1 MTSILPRSSVVH
13 FVVLFI
19 IFCDAVVSDQAI
31 AECFCEW
38 GCYRPE
44 PFQVKCCLEIC
55 KDAEAR
61 ATGRDC
67 EEKCPSYKV
76 IAKLKKEI
84 KEQNTTIEY
93 WKLRYNETKKKLDT
107 MQENYDSSNLE
118 TRRLKVKLQNKE
130 NSRNTWH
137 GIATPLAL
145 FAALI
150 IILIVCACLFQNSEA
165 CKRNTGNRDGLD
177 SDSYGGYGGQKLD
190 GSHFDPATDSSFL
203 ALKTSALDSGYCPHR
218 GDQPPDYSSGGSDGR
233 VPSRHAQVDKVP
245 VSACRACSPP
255 TTTASLDQYTKAVH
269 GCHQDYAQSHQQQ
282 ITQRPPLQSL
292 QVQHLRQ
299 NVSDNRT
306 IPNNAKVVNQ
316 PMTQRLVL
324 RGNHDSGSL
333 SQVRSDAEDAKT
345 TNEVDPHAF
354 RLAHLDFTYEQQQ
367 SSRQKNRV
375 KNSNFSTANSLNQG
389 VSDPPNL
396 CT

>member
-1 MTSILPRSSVVH
+1 MTSMLPRSSVVH
-13 FVVLFI
+13 VFVLFI
-19 IFCDAVVSDQAI
+19 IFCDAVVSDQDI

-118 TRRLKVKLQNKE
+118 TRQLKAMLQAKE
-130 NSRNTWH
+130 SSRNMLH
-137 GIATPLAL
+137 GLATPLCL

-150 IILIVCACLFQNSEA
+150 IIVIVCACLYLRV
-165 CKRNTGNRDGLD
+165 CKRNTGDRDALD
-177 SDSYGGYGGQKLD
+177 SDSYGGYGGQKVD

-203 ALKTSALDSGYCPHR
+203 ALKTSAIDSGYCPHR
-218 GDQPPDYSSGGSDGR
+218 SDQPPDYSSGGSDGR
-233 VPSRHAQVDKVP
+233 VSSRHAHVDKVP
-245 VSACRACSPP
+245 VSACHVCSP
-255 TTTASLDQYTKAVH
+255 TTTASLDQYAKAVH
-269 GCHQDYAQSHQQQ
+269 GCHQDHAQSHQQQ

-306 IPNNAKVVNQ
+306 IPNNAKFVNQ
-316 PMTQRLVL
+316 PIMQRLVL

-333 SQVRSDAEDAKT
+333 SQVRSGAEDAKS

-367 SSRQKNRV
+367 PSRQKNRV

-389 VSDPPNL
+389 VSDPPNS